1 MNIPKECWLSHILVC
16 CSPGHTFDIS
26 YVHLLK
32 LLDNLCNKIHSAV
45 AELLKTVP
53 VIPREWVNQRRP
65 CAPRVLFLF
74 MSCPSALRG
83 SRGLKD
89 ERRDAKPHKHP
100 PIKRL
105 EFSLEDQ
112 IYRILRKAH
121 ITNVA
126 SDSLFAVSSN
136 QEFVFV
142 ETGSQGTAMDSQAAL
157 INNCFSMMGSGDTH
171 MDSGGSSL
179 QLMFGRGEQVKQMFQ
194 LFLEGSHKCGF

>member
-1 MNIPKECWLSHILVC
+1 MNIPKDCWLSHILVC

-83 SRGLKD
+83 FQGL
-89 ERRDAKPHKHP
+89 KPHKHP

-105 EFSLEDQ
+105 EFSSEVQ
-112 IYRILRKAH
+112 IYRILRKANI

-142 ETGSQGTAMDSQAAL
+142 ETGSQGTAMVSQAAL

-194 LFLEGSHKCGF
+194 